1 MLILAGIMW
10 FLVVG
15 LFGWVWW
22 RRRDRL
28 GEVFRTAGRNS
39 RVFIGIVPLALLA
52 AGFLTP
58 LVPGEV
64 VADWLGDASGVRGM
78 AVAILVGWCMP
89 VPPPV
94 FFPIVAVLLKSGAA
108 LPQLVALVV
117 AWNVFALYRTLVIEL
132 PMMGRYFVTLRLLA
146 SLALPPLAGIIAALI
161 VS

>member
-1 MLILAGIMW
+1 MLVLAGVMW
-10 FLVVG
+10 AMVIG
-15 LFGWVWW
+15 LFAWV
-22 RRRDRL
+22 RRYHPDRL

-58 LVPGEV
+58 LVPSEL
-64 VADWLGDASGVRGM
+64 VAQWLGDASGVRGM
-78 AVAILVGWCMP
+78 AVAILVGWCLP

-94 FFPIVAVLLKSGAA
+94 FFPIVAVLMKSGAA
-108 LPQLVALVV
+108 MPQLVALVV

-146 SLALPPLAGIIAALI
+146 SIALPPVAGLIAALI